1 MTEHVEE
8 GTLQAWLDD
17 ELQGA
22 AASDVARHLEQC
34 VACRDVAQDLRALE
48 SGTTAHLLH
57 LREEVDL
64 DAARWRVRQRRAA
77 RRDAE
82 KAAVR
87 EAGRGTGREGPARA
101 DRHRPGPLQGGPEP
115 MRHRPGTRKT
125 RSGSPR
131 KGWSRRR
138 SVAAA
143 AMLVLVAGGAAA
155 LPGSPIRAWIGDA
168 MGGAPEPEVRTATVD
183 GEAMAGV
190 AVGLRDGRVEIIL
203 RAPRPEAEVEIRVG
217 GEDRVELQAPVG
229 TRYSTAPGRVEAD
242 LAGAGDGPLLI
253 LIPSSAREVH
263 LAVERRPIM
272 TWSGGTF
279 RLEEG
284 IPAETRGEAMVIRLP
299 TLDPPVP

>member
-22 AASDVARHLEQC
+22 AATDVARHLEQC
-34 VACRDVAQDLRALE
+34 AACRDVAQGLRTLE

-57 LREEVDL
+57 LQEKVDL

-77 RRDAE
+77 RRDAGKE
-82 KAAVR
+82 AAR
-87 EAGRGTGREGPARA
+87 EAGRGTGRERTDRA
-101 DRHRPGPLQGGPEP
+101 SRNRPGPLQDGPGP
-115 MRHRPGTRKT
+115 QQNRPRPP
-125 RSGSPR
+125 S
-131 KGWSRRR
+131 KGWSRPR

-155 LPGSPIRAWIGDA
+155 LPGSPIRAWIGEA
-168 MGGAPEPEVRTATVD
+168 MGGAPEPEIRTATVD

-253 LIPSSAREVH
+253 LIPSSAREVQ

>member
-17 ELQGA
+17 ELQGG

-34 VACRDVAQDLRALE
+34 VACRDVAQGLRTLE
-48 SGTTAHLLH
+48 SGTTAHLLP
-57 LREEVDL
+57 LQDEVDL
-64 DAARWRVRQRRAA
+64 DSTRWKVRQRRAA
-77 RRDAE
+77 RREAE
-82 KAAVR
+82 KEAEKGATR
-87 EAGRGTGREGPARA
+87 EAGWGTGREGPART
-101 DRHRPGPLQGGPEP
+101 DRHRPGSPLSRPEP
-115 MRHRPGTRKT
+115 
-125 RSGSPR
+125 SR

-155 LPGSPIRAWIGDA
+155 LPGSPIRAWIGETL
-168 MGGAPEPEVRTATVD
+168 GGAPESEVRTATVD

-190 AVGLRDGRVEIIL
+190 AVGLRDGRVEIVL
-203 RAPRPEAEVEIRVG
+203 RAPRPAAEVEIRVG

-242 LAGAGDGPLLI
+242 LAGAGSGPLLI

-299 TLDPPVP
+299 TPDPPVP

>member
-22 AASDVARHLEQC
+22 TASDVARHLEQC
-34 VACRDVAQDLRALE
+34 AACRDVAQGLRTLE
-48 SGTTAHLLH
+48 SGTTAHLLP
-57 LREEVDL
+57 LEGEVDL
-64 DAARWRVRQRRAA
+64 DAARWKVRQRRAA
-77 RRDAE
+77 RRDADRNAE
-82 KAAVR
+82 REAGR
-87 EAGRGTGREGPARA
+87 EAGRGGGREGPARTG
-101 DRHRPGPLQGGPEP
+101 RPGPGPLQN
-115 MRHRPGTRKT
+115 RPGSSQNRPGPSRK
-125 RSGSPR
+125 G

-155 LPGSPIRAWIGDA
+155 LPGSPIRAWIGEA
-168 MGGAPEPEVRTATVD
+168 MGGAPEPEIRTATVD
-183 GEAMAGV
+183 GESMAGV
-190 AVGLRDGRVEIIL
+190 AVGLRDGRVEIVL
-203 RAPRPEAEVEIRVG
+203 RAPRPSAEVEIRVG

-229 TRYSTAPGRVEAD
+229 ARYSTAPGRVEAD
-242 LAGAGDGPLLI
+242 LADAGDGPLLI

-299 TLDPPVP
+299 TPDPPVP